1 MAEEDAA
8 VANDTVEGEGGM
20 QQIKRSFPPIVD
32 ADVRLM
38 VLGSLPGDISLAAG
52 RYYANP
58 RNHFWALIGSVIEK
72 DLVALDYHARLDALL
87 AAHVGLWD
95 TVEAAERSGSLDTNI
110 RTHQPN
116 QLAALAAGLP
126 KLAAFGF
133 NGGKAATIGTRQ
145 LAGVEGI
152 ALVALPSS
160 SPAFTLPLARK
171 LEQWMA
177 LRRFL

>member
-1 MAEEDAA
+1 M
-8 VANDTVEGEGGM
+8 EGGDGT
-20 QQIKRSFPPIVD
+20 QQIKRSFAPIVD

-72 DLVALDYHARLDALL
+72 DLVALDYQARLDALL
-87 AAHVGLWD
+87 EAHVGLWD

-116 QLAALAAGLP
+116 QLAELAASLP
-126 KLAAFGF
+126 RLAAFGF
-133 NGGKAATIGTRQ
+133 NGGKAAAIGTRQ
-145 LAGVEGI
+145 LAGVDRIE
-152 ALVALPSS
+152 LVALPSS
-160 SPAFTLPLARK
+160 SPAFTLPLASK
-171 LEQWMA
+171 LERWLA

>member
-1 MAEEDAA
+1 VEE
-8 VANDTVEGEGGM
+8 EGGTRR
-20 QQIKRSFPPIVD
+20 IKRSFAPIVD
-32 ADVRLM
+32 ANVRLM

-58 RNHFWALIGSVIEK
+58 RNHFWSLIGSVIEK
-72 DLVALDYHARLDALL
+72 DLVALDYQDRLDALL

-95 TVEAAERSGSLDTNI
+95 TVEAAERSGSLDTAI

-116 QLAALAAGLP
+116 RLAELAASLP

-133 NGGKAATIGTRQ
+133 NGGKAATIGNRQ

-152 ALVALPSS
+152 ERVALPSS

-171 LEQWMA
+171 LEQWLA

>member
-1 MAEEDAA
+1 MEDDA
-8 VANDTVEGEGGM
+8 VEDEGGT
-20 QQIKRSFPPIVD
+20 QQIKRSFAPIVD

-58 RNHFWALIGSVIEK
+58 RNHFWSLIGSVIEK
-72 DLVALDYHARLDALL
+72 DLVALDYQARLDALL

-95 TVEAAERSGSLDTNI
+95 TVEAAERTGSLDTNI

-116 QLAALAAGLP
+116 QLAELAASLP
-126 KLAAFGF
+126 QLAAFGF
-133 NGGKAATIGTRQ
+133 NGGKAAAIGTRQ
-145 LAGVEGI
+145 LAGVDGLE
-152 ALVALPSS
+152 LVALPSS
-160 SPAFTLPLARK
+160 SPAFTLPVARK
-171 LEQWMA
+171 LEQWLA